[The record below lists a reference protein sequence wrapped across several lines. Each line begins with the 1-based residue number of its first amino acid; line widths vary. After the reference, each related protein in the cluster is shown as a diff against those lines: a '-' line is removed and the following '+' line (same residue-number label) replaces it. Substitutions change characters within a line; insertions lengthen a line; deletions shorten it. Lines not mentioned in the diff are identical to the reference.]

1 MRVARLVLFPRD
13 GEEIYPS
20 VMKRPLCWSS
30 EQSFR
35 LIEYLVLGLGLGS
48 DWHGEPF
55 GGIAAAD
62 FNFPCVSAACASK
75 WHGKGTPCRPFRDLA
90 YRGRNCAWQRMCSEC
105 HECGSPLW
113 SPAATQPAPAPAV
126 DPLSPGAIEMWETMS
141 DDD

>member
-1 MRVARLVLFPRD
+1 MSTVIGWVKNKFASPKRAAGAPPAPASASTAAL
-13 GEEIYPS
+13 S
-20 VMKRPLCWSS
+20 VPWP
-30 EQSFR
+30 
-35 LIEYLVLGLGLGS
+35 S